1 MRWSSNFT
9 PELEKMGA
17 KINYNVDNNGKEIVT
32 VEVKIDGENVEMPW
46 QEYLKSY
53 VEEGKHQM
61 MKRNVLL
68 ATRNF
73 NHRVEAFRQNVIF
86 GPNNPMRAR
95 HISYRV
101 EFQGIVCQKLTHNC
115 LCLCQNLFSFS
126 QDEVLLTCTA

>member
-17 KINYNVDNNGKEIVT
+17 KINYNVDVNGKESVT
-32 VEVKIDGENVEMPW
+32 VEARTDDGKTVEMQW
-46 QEYLKSY
+46 QDYLKNF
-53 VEEGKHQM
+53 VEESRHALM
-61 MKRNVLL
+61 RRNVLL

-86 GPNNPMRAR
+86 GANNPLRAR

-101 EFQGIVCQKLTHNC
+101 EFQGNVCQKLTHNC
-115 LCLCQNLFSFS
+115 LCDQNLFSFS
-126 QDEVLLTCTA
+126 QDEVLLTCMA

>member
-17 KINYNVDNNGKEIVT
+17 KIKYNVDHCGKENVT
-32 VEVKIDGENVEMPW
+32 VEVKINGENVEMPW

-115 LCLCQNLFSFS
+115 LCDQNLFSFS
-126 QDEVLLTCTA
+126 QDEVLLTCMG

>member
-1 MRWSSNFT
+1 
-9 PELEKMGA
+9 MGA
-17 KINYNVDNNGKEIVT
+17 KINYNVDHCGKENVT

-73 NHRVEAFRQNVIF
+73 NNRVEAFRQNVIF

-101 EFQGIVCQKLTHNC
+101 EFQGIVCPKLTHNC
-115 LCLCQNLFSFS
+115 LCDQNLFSFS
-126 QDEVLLTCTA
+126 QDEVQLTCTA

>member
-17 KINYNVDNNGKEIVT
+17 KINYNVDHCGKENVT
-32 VEVKIDGENVEMPW
+32 VEVKIEGENVQMPW

-61 MKRNVLL
+61 MKRNVLI

-73 NHRVEAFRQNVIF
+73 NNRVEAFRQNVIF

-101 EFQGIVCQKLTHNC
+101 EFQGIVCPKLTHNC
-115 LCLCQNLFSFS
+115 LCDQYLFSFS
-126 QDEVLLTCTA
+126 QDEVQLTCTA

>member
-9 PELEKMGA
+9 PELEKMDC
-17 KINYNVDNNGKEIVT
+17 KIHYNVDHCGKQNVT

-46 QEYLKSY
+46 QDYLKSY

-86 GPNNPMRAR
+86 GPNNMMRAH
-95 HISYRV
+95 HIST
-101 EFQGIVCQKLTHNC
+101 GW
-115 LCLCQNLFSFS
+115 SF
-126 QDEVLLTCTA
+126 EVLFLNNREKNNSQIK